1 MINNKVKLSLQPTFR
16 PPSEAFSLIL
26 QITIGCSHNKCSFCS
41 MYKGVQFHIKPFEQI
56 KAEIDYFRS
65 RAKYVNRIFLADG
78 DALIVPTEKLIEIL
92 KYIKNIFPECERI
105 STYASPKSLELK
117 SEDELKKIKDNG
129 ISLLYIGAES
139 GSDEVLK
146 NINKGV
152 TSKELG
158 DLILKAKKVGFKTS
172 VTFIVGILGEKDFRE
187 HAIATG
193 NFISRCEPDY
203 VGILSLM
210 LEENTTIYQEWLKGN
225 FKEADGIDILK
236 EIKLIIENI
245 NVTSNIVFRSNHA
258 SNYINLK
265 GNLPEDKKRL
275 IQEIDISLNKHS
287 LKEKKYRLL

>member
-1 MINNKVKLSLQPTFR
+1 MLVPDLTSYSNLYR

-139 GSDEVLK
+139 GNDEVLK

>member
-1 MINNKVKLSLQPTFR
+1 MLVPDLTSYSNLYR
-16 PPSEAFSLIL
+16 PPSESFSLIL

-56 KAEIDYFRS
+56 KAEINYFRS

-187 HAIATG
+187 HAVATG

>member
-1 MINNKVKLSLQPTFR
+1 MLVPDLTSYSNLYR

-92 KYIKNIFPECERI
+92 KYIKNIFSECERI

-158 DLILKAKKVGFKTS
+158 DLILKAKKVGLKTS

-187 HAIATG
+187 HAVATG

-225 FKEADGIDILK
+225 FKEVDGIDILK

-245 NVTSNIVFRSNHA
+245 NVTSNIIFRSNHA

>member
-1 MINNKVKLSLQPTFR
+1 MLVPDLTSYSNLYR

-56 KAEIDYFRS
+56 KVEIDYFRS

-187 HAIATG
+187 HAVATG

>member
-1 MINNKVKLSLQPTFR
+1 MLVPDLTSYSNLYR

-56 KAEIDYFRS
+56 KVEIDYFRS

-146 NINKGV
+146 NINKEV

-245 NVTSNIVFRSNHA
+245 NVTSNIIFRSNHA

>member
-1 MINNKVKLSLQPTFR
+1 MLVPDLTSYSNLYR
-16 PPSEAFSLIL
+16 PPSESFSLIL

-245 NVTSNIVFRSNHA
+245 NVTSNIIFRSNHA

>member
-1 MINNKVKLSLQPTFR
+1 MLVPDLTSYSNLYR

-65 RAKYVNRIFLADG
+65 RTKYVNRIFLADG

-245 NVTSNIVFRSNHA
+245 NVTSNIIFRSNHA

-275 IQEIDISLNKHS
+275 IKEIDISLNKHS

>member
-1 MINNKVKLSLQPTFR
+1 MLVPDLTSYSNLYR
-16 PPSEAFSLIL
+16 PPSESFSLIL

>member
-1 MINNKVKLSLQPTFR
+1 MLGPNLTSYSNLYR

-187 HAIATG
+187 HAVATG

-245 NVTSNIVFRSNHA
+245 NVTSNIIFRSNHA

-275 IQEIDISLNKHS
+275 IKEIDISLNKHS

>member
-1 MINNKVKLSLQPTFR
+1 MLVPDLTSYSNLYR

-187 HAIATG
+187 HAVATG
-193 NFISRCEPDY
+193 NFISRCESDY

-245 NVTSNIVFRSNHA
+245 NVTSNIVFRSNHV

>member
-1 MINNKVKLSLQPTFR
+1 MLVPDLTSYSNLYR

-187 HAIATG
+187 HAVATG

>member
-1 MINNKVKLSLQPTFR
+1 MLVPDLTSYSNLYR

>member
-1 MINNKVKLSLQPTFR
+1 MFNRNVIYR

-26 QITIGCSHNKCSFCS
+26 QVTNGCSHNRCSFCS
-41 MYKGVQFHIKPFEQI
+41 MYKGVSFRIKSLEEI

-139 GSDEVLK
+139 GSDKVLK

-187 HAIATG
+187 HAVATG

>member
-1 MINNKVKLSLQPTFR
+1 MLVPDLTSYSNLYR

-56 KAEIDYFRS
+56 KVEIDYFRS

-139 GSDEVLK
+139 GSDKVLK

-245 NVTSNIVFRSNHA
+245 NVTSNIIFRSNHA

>member
-1 MINNKVKLSLQPTFR
+1 MLVPDLTSYSNLYR
-16 PPSEAFSLIL
+16 PSSEAFSLIL

-187 HAIATG
+187 HAVATG

>member
-1 MINNKVKLSLQPTFR
+1 MLVPDLTSYSNLYR

-245 NVTSNIVFRSNHA
+245 NVTSNIIFRSNHA

>member
-1 MINNKVKLSLQPTFR
+1 MLVPDLTSYSNLYR

-56 KAEIDYFRS
+56 KAEINYFRS

-187 HAIATG
+187 HAVATG

>member
-1 MINNKVKLSLQPTFR
+1 MLVPDLTSYSNLYR

-41 MYKGVQFHIKPFEQI
+41 MYKEVQFHIKSFEQI
-56 KAEIDYFRS
+56 KAEIDYFRN

>member
-1 MINNKVKLSLQPTFR
+1 MLVPDLTSYSNLYR
-16 PPSEAFSLIL
+16 PPSESFSLIL

-146 NINKGV
+146 NINKEV

-245 NVTSNIVFRSNHA
+245 NVTSNIIFRSNHA

>member
-1 MINNKVKLSLQPTFR
+1 MLVPDLTSYSNLYR
-16 PPSEAFSLIL
+16 PSSEAFSLIL

-187 HAIATG
+187 HAVATG

-245 NVTSNIVFRSNHA
+245 NVTSNIIFRSNHA

-275 IQEIDISLNKHS
+275 IKEIDISLNKHS

>member
-1 MINNKVKLSLQPTFR
+1 MLVPDLTSYSNLYR

-245 NVTSNIVFRSNHA
+245 NVTSNIIFRSNHT

>member
-1 MINNKVKLSLQPTFR
+1 MLVPDLTSYSNLYR

-139 GSDEVLK
+139 GNDEVLK

-245 NVTSNIVFRSNHA
+245 NVTSNIIFRSNHA

>member
-187 HAIATG
+187 HAVATG

-245 NVTSNIVFRSNHA
+245 NVTSNIIFRSNHA

-275 IQEIDISLNKHS
+275 IKEIDISLNKHS

>member
-245 NVTSNIVFRSNHA
+245 NVTSNIIFRSNHA

>member
-1 MINNKVKLSLQPTFR
+1 MLVPDLTSYSNLYR
-16 PPSEAFSLIL
+16 PPSESFSLIL

-78 DALIVPTEKLIEIL
+78 DALIVPNEKLIKIL
-92 KYIKNIFPECERI
+92 KYIKSIFPECERI

-245 NVTSNIVFRSNHA
+245 NVTSNIIFRSNHA

-275 IQEIDISLNKHS
+275 IQEIDISLNKYS

>member
-1 MINNKVKLSLQPTFR
+1 MLVPDLTSYSNLYR
-16 PPSEAFSLIL
+16 PPSESFSLIL

-56 KAEIDYFRS
+56 KAEINYFRS

-139 GSDEVLK
+139 GNDEVLK

-245 NVTSNIVFRSNHA
+245 NVTSNIIFRSNHA

>member
-1 MINNKVKLSLQPTFR
+1 MLVPDLTSYSNLYR

-146 NINKGV
+146 NINKEV

>member
-1 MINNKVKLSLQPTFR
+1 MLVPDLTSYSNLYR

-56 KAEIDYFRS
+56 KVEIDYFRS

-187 HAIATG
+187 HAVATG

-245 NVTSNIVFRSNHA
+245 NVTSNIIFRSNHA

>member
-1 MINNKVKLSLQPTFR
+1 
-16 PPSEAFSLIL
+16 
-26 QITIGCSHNKCSFCS
+26 

-187 HAIATG
+187 HAVATG

-245 NVTSNIVFRSNHA
+245 NVTSNIIFRSNHA

>member
-1 MINNKVKLSLQPTFR
+1 MLVPDLTSYSNLYR

-187 HAIATG
+187 HAVATG

-245 NVTSNIVFRSNHA
+245 NVTSNIIFRSNHA

>member
-1 MINNKVKLSLQPTFR
+1 MLVPDLTSYSNLYR

-187 HAIATG
+187 HAVATG

-225 FKEADGIDILK
+225 LKEADGIDILK

-245 NVTSNIVFRSNHA
+245 NVTSNIIFRSNHA

>member
-1 MINNKVKLSLQPTFR
+1 MLVPDLTSYSNLYR

-41 MYKGVQFHIKPFEQI
+41 MYKEVQFHIKSFEQI

-117 SEDELKKIKDNG
+117 SD
-129 ISLLYIGAES
+129 
-139 GSDEVLK
+139 
-146 NINKGV
+146 
-152 TSKELG
+152 
-158 DLILKAKKVGFKTS
+158 
-172 VTFIVGILGEKDFRE
+172 
-187 HAIATG
+187 
-193 NFISRCEPDY
+193 
-203 VGILSLM
+203 
-210 LEENTTIYQEWLKGN
+210 
-225 FKEADGIDILK
+225 
-236 EIKLIIENI
+236 
-245 NVTSNIVFRSNHA
+245 
-258 SNYINLK
+258 NYINLK

>member
-1 MINNKVKLSLQPTFR
+1 MLVPDLTSYSNLYR
-16 PPSEAFSLIL
+16 PPSESFSLIL

-56 KAEIDYFRS
+56 KAEINYFRS

-187 HAIATG
+187 HAVATG

-245 NVTSNIVFRSNHA
+245 NVTSNIIFRSNHA

>member
-1 MINNKVKLSLQPTFR
+1 MLVPDLTSYSNLYR

-78 DALIVPTEKLIEIL
+78 DALIVPTEKLIKIL

-139 GSDEVLK
+139 GSDKVLK

-245 NVTSNIVFRSNHA
+245 NVTSNIIFRSNHA

>member
-1 MINNKVKLSLQPTFR
+1 MLVPDLTSYSNLYR

-56 KAEIDYFRS
+56 KAEINYFRS

>member
-1 MINNKVKLSLQPTFR
+1 MLVPDLTSYSNLYR
-16 PPSEAFSLIL
+16 PPSESFSLIL

-56 KAEIDYFRS
+56 KAEINYFRS

>member
-1 MINNKVKLSLQPTFR
+1 MLVPDLTSYSNLYR
-16 PPSEAFSLIL
+16 PPSESFSLIL

-56 KAEIDYFRS
+56 KAEINYFRS

-139 GSDEVLK
+139 GNDEVLK

-187 HAIATG
+187 HAVATG

-245 NVTSNIVFRSNHA
+245 NVTSNIIFRSNHA

>member
-1 MINNKVKLSLQPTFR
+1 MINNKFHMSLQSTFR

-187 HAIATG
+187 HAVATG

-275 IQEIDISLNKHS
+275 IKEIDISLNKHS